1 MEFSTWQKELLV
13 LLCEKGISREDV
25 YSVMLVLSRQELGEK
40 MISWLKENPAADP
53 EAIFQ
58 KAGTLAFGPRS

>member
-25 YSVMLVLSRQELGEK
+25 YSVLSRQELGEK

>member
-1 MEFSTWQKELLV
+1 MEILTWQKELLR

-25 YSVMLVLSRQELGEK
+25 YSVMLVLSRRELGEE
-40 MISWLKENPAADP
+40 MISWLKENPTVDP

-58 KAGTLAFGPRS
+58 KAGTLGFGDRS